1 MEENTDILIQVMGIH
16 LLGKRNLLML
26 RLLHVQLLNL
36 LKELVLLL
44 EQLLSFQVKKG

>member
-1 MEENTDILIQVMGIH
+1 MEENTDNQIQVMGIH
-16 LLGKRNLLML
+16 LHGKLNLLML

-44 EQLLSFQVKKG
+44 ELLLSS